1 MGHEEV
7 GRESEWELLG
17 WRVGRCYDD
26 LYDSDLARCG
36 GCISGRALVYWI
48 YIYIKTVLN
57 MLVRWG
63 CDACGSLPR
72 VGYVGVS
79 VP

>member
-7 GRESEWELLG
+7 GREWEWELLG
-17 WRVGRCYDD
+17 WRVGRRYHD
-26 LYDSDLARCG
+26 LYDLDLARCG

-48 YIYIKTVLN
+48 YMYIKTVLD
-57 MLVRWG
+57 MLIRLV

-72 VGYVGVS
+72 VGYVGAS

>member
-1 MGHEEV
+1 MTFTT
-7 GRESEWELLG
+7 W
-17 WRVGRCYDD
+17 
-26 LYDSDLARCG
+26 DLAWCG

-48 YIYIKTVLN
+48 YIYIKTVLD
-57 MLVRWG
+57 MLVTLV
-63 CDACGSLPR
+63 CDACSSLPR